1 MFWKKHK
8 WKIIVPVCLLAL
20 LAFAFWY
27 GGDAPGLQ
35 GWKVE
40 KRQTATEAPASALD
54 ERPGGADGTMSVED
68 KLAYAAALA
77 GDQAGEA
84 GDADY
89 SAAQGMQLDP
99 TTGLDRYGT
108 SAVPEGKPVPVEPE
122 DVEISDVE
130 HKCTI
135 SISCATIL
143 DNMGWLDPEKVEL
156 VPEDGWILKPIEV
169 TFYEGESVFNV
180 LVRTCKQQ
188 GIHMEFVNTPI
199 YNSAYIEGIHNLYEF
214 DCGQLSGWIYK
225 VNGWSPNYGC
235 SRYALQDGDVIEWQY
250 TCNLGIDIDA
260 YYAVGGK

>member
-35 GWKVE
+35 GWKVT
-40 KRQTATEAPASALD
+40 KPSATEIPGSELD
-54 ERPGGADGTMSVED
+54 ERPGGAEGVLSVEE
-68 KLAYAAALA
+68 KLAAAAELA
-77 GDQAGEA
+77 GDVQVEA
-84 GDADY
+84 GDAAY
-89 SAAQGMQLDP
+89 SALQGMQLDP
-99 TTGLDRYGT
+99 ETGKDRYGT

-122 DVEISDVE
+122 SVEISDVE

-143 DNMGWLDPEKVEL
+143 DNMGWLDPEKTEL
-156 VPEDGWILKPIEV
+156 VPEDGWILRPIEV

-180 LVRTCKQQ
+180 LLRTCKQQ
-188 GIHMEFVNTPI
+188 GIHMEFVNTPM

-235 SRYALQDGDVIEWQY
+235 SRYALKEGDVIEWVY
-250 TCNLGIDIDA
+250 TCNLGIDVDA
-260 YYAVGGK
+260 YVGG

>member
-8 WKIIVPVCLLAL
+8 WKIILPVLLAAL

-35 GWKVE
+35 GWRIGK
-40 KRQTATEAPASALD
+40 QTASEA
-54 ERPGGADGTMSVED
+54 RPGGSEGVMSAED
-68 KLAYAAALA
+68 KLAYAASLSADGA
-77 GDQAGEA
+77 AEE
-84 GDADY
+84 GDAEY
-89 SAAQGMQLDP
+89 SALQGMILDP
-99 TTGLDRYGT
+99 ETGKDRYGT
-108 SAVPEGKPVPVEPE
+108 SAVPEGKPVPVEPQ
-122 DVEISDVE
+122 DVEISDTAYT
-130 HKCTI
+130 CTM

-143 DNMGWLDPEKVEL
+143 DNMSWLDPEKTEL

-188 GIHMEFVNTPI
+188 GIHLEFVNTPI

-235 SRYALQDGDVIEWQY
+235 SRYALRDGDVIEWQY
-250 TCNLGIDIDA
+250 TCNLGIDVDA
-260 YYAVGGK
+260 YVAVTAGA

>member
-1 MFWKKHK
+1 MFWKKYK
-8 WKIIVPVCLLAL
+8 WRIIVPAFLLAL

-35 GWKVE
+35 GWRIKPAA
-40 KRQTATEAPASALD
+40 TAATEVPDSSLD
-54 ERPGGADGTMSVED
+54 ERPGGADGTLSVEE
-68 KLAYAAALA
+68 KLAAAAVLA
-77 GDQAGEA
+77 GNDTIEQ

-89 SAAQGMQLDP
+89 SAQQGMQLNP
-99 TTGLDRYGT
+99 ETGKDRYGT

-122 DVEISDVE
+122 DVEITDVP
-130 HKCTI
+130 HTCTI

-156 VPEDGWILKPIEV
+156 VPSDGWILKPIEV

-180 LVRTCKQQ
+180 LQRTCKQQ
-188 GIHMEFVNTPI
+188 CIHMEFVNTPM

-235 SRYALQDGDVIEWQY
+235 SRYALKDGDVIEWQY

-260 YYAVGGK
+260 YYAVGG